1 MRKDLKSI
9 TGDIVLIL
17 LVAFI
22 AANTLPLKPAAAAPP
37 FLPVTGEDL
46 SAVVAVVESSS
57 AAPKCPVVSYK
68 VKLPE
73 PNCFLGW
80 CVVYAWVP
88 VNGRTDRLVRIRGR
102 NLREG
107 QYYSGT
113 YTACNYR

>member
-1 MRKDLKSI
+1 MYKDLKSI
-9 TGDIVLIL
+9 ASDIVLIL

-37 FLPVTGEDL
+37 FLPVTGGDL
-46 SAVVAVVESSS
+46 SEVASVSESPT
-57 AAPKCPVVSYK
+57 AGTKCPVVSYK

-73 PNCFLGW
+73 PSCFLGW

-88 VNGRTDRLVRIRGR
+88 VNGTTKRLVRIRGW